1 MVNVGKYISVSVPYG
16 CVIGKQI
23 CTRMSMELS
32 NDP

>member
-1 MVNVGKYISVSVPYG
+1 MVNVGKYISVPYG